1 MQKER
6 AGIPSN
12 NRRSNVPQR
21 RQIARQ
27 VCVLSKYGMRKLEEL
42 FDLPS
47 DDPVQTEQP
56 TIEQT
61 QAYIAEVNTTM
72 DKIDAAL
79 PMVKSL
85 EASDQEMDELA
96 QKATDSFDNLMD
108 LGYNVDSRFAAE
120 IFAVAG
126 AMLGHALTAKTAKLN
141 KKLKMIDL
149 QLKKARLDQTAGDGS
164 IPTHTGQG
172 HVLDRNEILE
182 RLIGDRRTNSKKE

>member
-1 MQKER
+1 
-6 AGIPSN
+6 
-12 NRRSNVPQR
+12 
-21 RQIARQ
+21 
-27 VCVLSKYGMRKLEEL
+27 MRKLEEL

-47 DDPVQTEQP
+47 EENNQAEQP

-61 QAYIAEVNTTM
+61 QAYIAEVNSTM

-79 PMVKSL
+79 PMVQSL
-85 EASDQEMDELA
+85 EASDQEMDALA

-149 QLKKARLDQTAGDGS
+149 LIKNLAIDRKNGEKAGETVEGEGY
-164 IPTHTGQG
+164 IIT
-172 HVLDRNEILE
+172 DRNSILE
-182 RLIGDRRTNSKKE
+182 KLKNMNK